1 VQRYELS
8 FPPGVASR
16 CSFRCGSGVHIRR
29 VENILTWQKLSL
41 RSDGGGSCGDYS
53 TDGYVVNGFTDGGLS
68 NVGH

>member
-1 VQRYELS
+1 MRW
-8 FPPGVASR
+8 
-16 CSFRCGSGVHIRR
+16 R
-29 VENILTWQKLSL
+29 VENILTWQKLGL